1 MKRGYLSDYFDGVAA
16 KRLSAVE
23 VDAFISHQHE
33 INGVEGL
40 RKLLGEPEESVQ
52 FPARLVYLSDTS
64 DEPIVED
71 STLTWYDAR
80 QRARKEHGVM
90 RKEYRL
96 YFKTTEVYEN
106 ASAGDL
112 LVIAKSIDDSLLVVI
127 AENSSSISNQIE
139 WLFGFDDLNGTGFST
154 KSNFDNES
162 DRIGFATRFIL
173 ESMGVEV
180 DVTEDNY
187 LDKMLDNF
195 NGTFPSTYDFSTF
208 ARSTLEEVDA
218 RDDPDLALMLWIER
232 EELLFRT
239 LERHLIADR
248 LSKGFSQG
256 SDGDVDVDGFI
267 RFSLSVQNRRKSR
280 AGLALENHLET
291 LFIMNGVRYKRH
303 ATTENKATPD
313 FLFPGKL
320 EYEDPNFDTL
330 KLTMLGVKYSCKE
343 RWRQVLAE
351 ADRIEK
357 KNLLTLE
364 PSIST
369 DQTDEMRSKNLQLVV
384 PRKLQET
391 YALKQQNWLIDVRTF
406 TTFVKSLQT
415 V

>member
-1 MKRGYLSDYFDGVAA
+1 
-16 KRLSAVE
+16 
-23 VDAFISHQHE
+23 
-33 INGVEGL
+33 
-40 RKLLGEPEESVQ
+40 
-52 FPARLVYLSDTS
+52 
-64 DEPIVED
+64 
-71 STLTWYDAR
+71 
-80 QRARKEHGVM
+80 
-90 RKEYRL
+90 
-96 YFKTTEVYEN
+96 
-106 ASAGDL
+106 
-112 LVIAKSIDDSLLVVI
+112 
-127 AENSSSISNQIE
+127 
-139 WLFGFDDLNGTGFST
+139 
-154 KSNFDNES
+154 
-162 DRIGFATRFIL
+162 
-173 ESMGVEV
+173 
-180 DVTEDNY
+180 
-187 LDKMLDNF
+187 
-195 NGTFPSTYDFSTF
+195 
-208 ARSTLEEVDA
+208 
-218 RDDPDLALMLWIER
+218 
-232 EELLFRT
+232 
-239 LERHLIADR
+239 
-248 LSKGFSQG
+248 
-256 SDGDVDVDGFI
+256 
-267 RFSLSVQNRRKSR
+267 
-280 AGLALENHLET
+280 
-291 LFIMNGVRYKRH
+291 MNGVRYKRH

>member
-267 RFSLSVQNRRKSR
+267 RFSLSVQNHQKVEPASHSR
-280 AGLALENHLET
+280 
-291 LFIMNGVRYKRH
+291 
-303 ATTENKATPD
+303 TT
-313 FLFPGKL
+313 
-320 EYEDPNFDTL
+320 
-330 KLTMLGVKYSCKE
+330 
-343 RWRQVLAE
+343 
-351 ADRIEK
+351 
-357 KNLLTLE
+357 
-364 PSIST
+364 
-369 DQTDEMRSKNLQLVV
+369 
-384 PRKLQET
+384 
-391 YALKQQNWLIDVRTF
+391 
-406 TTFVKSLQT
+406 
-415 V
+415 